1 MSDNKF
7 DALAR
12 NFGSERDLP
21 RRAVLCGG
29 GGGVALLLGMLW
41 ASGTVDEVDAREGAA
56 GGRLGGRRGKNR
68 RGRDGNRKNG
78 KNKGRSTRKGANPPG
93 LGIPGWIYVR
103 MVVENLTAAD
113 VDFEGLA
120 LYEELQGKIC
130 RTKALQTIHPNE
142 AITFAPGDSDGF
154 PTSFVQALLNG
165 QYVVEAGQEQG
176 ANHDFPVVWAYSGI
190 VDSNIEGCKQGTNVV
205 ISNRKMGVGQK
216 LSFTLAGQ
224 EFELLRENDID
235 NARLFRLRV
244 LA

>member
-113 VDFEGLA
+113 VEPIARGQTEVETAAERSALA
-120 LYEELQGKIC
+120 TGARLIVLDTDLVSTVVYAMHYYRSCPDWIVRAARERRADLYLLLAPDLPWVADGVRDRPENREEMHEAFRACLQ
-130 RTKALQTIHPNE
+130 RVDAR
-142 AITFAPGDSDGF
+142 
-154 PTSFVQALLNG
+154 
-165 QYVVEAGQEQG
+165 VVEIGG
-176 ANHDFPVVWAYSGI
+176 SGP
-190 VDSNIEGCKQGTNVV
+190 DRLARALRAIEEA
-205 ISNRKMGVGQK
+205 
-216 LSFTLAGQ
+216 LSPIT
-224 EFELLRENDID
+224 
-235 NARLFRLRV
+235 
-244 LA
+244 